1 MNFKISDE
9 QQKIINYL
17 KANYNLKIEA
27 VAGSGKTTTSLFIA
41 DAFKDKNI
49 IILTYN
55 KKLADETNKKIKKHS
70 LTNIKCKTFHSFI
83 GNCFGDTCKDDQA
96 LNNIIINKI
105 EVIKNLEHFDL
116 LILDEVQ
123 DMSFNIFKPLVK
135 IIKEKY
141 FNSQLC
147 ILGDSRQSIYSFRG
161 ANPLFLSKAEIAF
174 GNLNNFSWKST
185 KLSTSYRIT
194 KDNATF
200 LNEVY
205 FNENFITSNQEN
217 SEKNLFYT
225 VIDAFNTKA
234 LYEYLKPVF
243 EKYEDEDIFILSNK
257 VQGTNTPLSRLAT
270 LLSEKGHLVYI
281 SLSEEENLSDKELK
295 NKIAFSTIH
304 QSKGRERKVAIIFSM
319 EHSYFEYYDRNS
331 DHMKPSNLHYVAL
344 TRETEKTIIIN
355 HYKNSAFKFL
365 NFDNLNKFIDF
376 KVEEDKKRTWEEAN
390 KSINRRIENTVLNTS
405 VSDLLKFLPL
415 EKLREDLDKMKVER
429 FVIKPSYSLE
439 KVPNSKTFFKKKKE
453 YSENLSIFN
462 GKYFPIMFLEKVNKF
477 DDIIKSIKQVLKEIS
492 ESKSDSDTL
501 LSFLKPKKAW
511 VKSIIDEYENKNINI
526 LKVVLLLSAIEN
538 EDISRINQ
546 IQEIDWITKKDDQT
560 ANDVFEII
568 LGDNAGVL
576 SKKFKFEYNIKIENI
591 NGRNYIGILD
601 CVDFENKRI
610 WEFKFTNEL
619 SNIHRLQLLLYKLII
634 SKNSDLRSKFDK
646 FQYYLFNLKK
656 NKVERISMNYED
668 LERMFYN
675 ILFIKE
681 NMNTVEI
688 NLDSFL
694 DEINKIKEMNYFI

>member
-27 VAGSGKTTTSLFIA
+27 VAGSGKTTTRLFIA

-70 LTNIKCKTFHSFI
+70 LTNIKCKTFHLFI

-96 LNNIIINKI
+96 LNYIIINKI
-105 EVIKNLEHFDL
+105 GVIKNLEHFDL

-123 DMSFNIFKPLVK
+123 DMSFNIYKPLVK

-225 VIDAFNTKA
+225 LIDAFNTKA
-234 LYEYLKPVF
+234 LYEYLKPIF

-319 EHSYFEYYDRNS
+319 QHSYFEYFDRNS

-344 TRETEKTIIIN
+344 TRATEKTIIIN

-439 KVPNSKTFFKKKKE
+439 KVPNSKTFFKKRKNTLKIYQSLTVNGLYRQNKNHKFNVPWNQKTIAPNIYELDNLEEISTFLKSVKILNLDFKDTLNLVKKNDFVYIDPPYDKLNNNTFANYSGNDFLRFQQEELKIFCDEISKKGAFFMVSNHNTEFIKDLYKE
-453 YSENLSIFN
+453 YSIDVVMAKRNVNSN
-462 GKYFPIMFLEKVNKF
+462 GQK
-477 DDIIKSIKQVLKEIS
+477 
-492 ESKSDSDTL
+492 
-501 LSFLKPKKAW
+501 
-511 VKSIIDEYENKNINI
+511 
-526 LKVVLLLSAIEN
+526 
-538 EDISRINQ
+538 R
-546 IQEIDWITKKDDQT
+546 
-560 ANDVFEII
+560 
-568 LGDNAGVL
+568 G
-576 SKKFKFEYNIKIENI
+576 KIEEVLI
-591 NGRNYIGILD
+591 TNY
-601 CVDFENKRI
+601 
-610 WEFKFTNEL
+610 
-619 SNIHRLQLLLYKLII
+619 
-634 SKNSDLRSKFDK
+634 
-646 FQYYLFNLKK
+646 KK
-656 NKVERISMNYED
+656 
-668 LERMFYN
+668 
-675 ILFIKE
+675 
-681 NMNTVEI
+681 
-688 NLDSFL
+688 
-694 DEINKIKEMNYFI
+694 